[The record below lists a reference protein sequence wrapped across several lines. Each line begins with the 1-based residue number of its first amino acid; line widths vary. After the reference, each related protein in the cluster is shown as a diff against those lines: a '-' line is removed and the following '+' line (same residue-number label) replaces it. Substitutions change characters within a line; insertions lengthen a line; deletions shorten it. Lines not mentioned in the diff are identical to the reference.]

1 MTATDPTTQ
10 PIELGTAAKKLAEN
24 QQLLAAFQCFESGG
38 LTFEEIPLPK
48 LPKAQGFALIDSLYS
63 PDERFAQ
70 GFYKYKVDILKHP
83 EQLAWQNTLEELEHY
98 KETLKAEYD
107 TDDCVYTVGYY
118 EAGSQ
123 EQTPDNYI
131 PVGIYCMRPLATH
144 ERGEELVQALT
155 DLNLSDTYAGNNA
168 IVHSFSLLKDFRN
181 LEMLKYIFISIGLKA
196 LRMGYQHIF
205 FFMSD
210 YRLKSIYKRYGLT
223 FPADLKFRNSQHTI
237 GCYSL
242 TEDNLAYIVTSLQQL
257 LSPPSA

>member
-1 MTATDPTTQ
+1 MMTPDSTPLPTDFGAT
-10 PIELGTAAKKLAEN
+10 AKQLAGN
-24 QQLLAAFQCFESGG
+24 QQLLAAFQRFESGG

-98 KETLKAEYD
+98 KDTLKATYD
-107 TDDCVYTVGYY
+107 TDDCVYSVGYY
-118 EAGSQ
+118 KADSDP
-123 EQTPDNYI
+123 TPENYV
-131 PVGIYCMRPLATH
+131 PVGIYCMRPLSTH
-144 ERGEELVQALT
+144 ERGEELLQALA
-155 DLNLSDTYAGNNA
+155 DLNLSETYAGNQA

-196 LRMGYQHIF
+196 LKAGYPHIF

-242 TEDNLAYIVTSLQQL
+242 SEDNLTNIVAALQQL
-257 LSPPSA
+257 MRPANG